1 MEKYFYKYLPI
12 GIVCIA
18 LIFQYNLFVTPEKL
32 EVKHREILG
41 DIAQNYSTKEQYND
55 LKDPHIVILALNW
68 GKPIACASFRLFDKD
83 TIEIKR
89 VYVKKRYR
97 RKGIAYKLVK
107 QLEKL
112 AMEENFRYSVIE
124 TGSDNEAA
132 INLYKKLDYEIIDN
146 FGQFEGDDLCIC
158 MRKEFKT
165 MIF

>member
-1 MEKYFYKYLPI
+1 MYYIINGGIMESIITNEKDERFIELTKELDNEYF
-12 GIVCIA
+12 
-18 LIFQYNLFVTPEKL
+18 Q
-32 EVKHREILG
+32 RLG
-41 DIAQNYSTKEQYND
+41 DVVKKYEEYND
-55 LKDPHIVILALNW
+55 LNDPHIVILALNW